1 MQEFGL
7 GLKNV
12 MNKIKKILASESFWQ
27 LVRYGLIGILGL
39 VIDNGIFYLLTKFGS
54 NNGWLPYFYQF
65 ISGSCG
71 LINNF
76 FWNSYANFKVS
87 DHMWRRFIQYYLIGQ
102 TTTIFV
108 WLMLLIFH
116 TWLKLDVMWVKGIA
130 TIVATLA
137 QFVVNKFVTFK
148 K

>member
-1 MQEFGL
+1 MESIT

-12 MNKIKKILASESFWQ
+12 TTKIKQLLSSESFWQ

-39 VIDNGIFYLLTKFGS
+39 FVDTGVFYLLTTFGPS
-54 NNGWLPYFYQF
+54 SGGFPYLYQF

-71 LINNF
+71 VTNNF

-87 DHMWRRFIQYYLIGQ
+87 DHMLRRYVQYYLIGQ

-108 WLMLLIFH
+108 WLMLLIFS
-116 TWLKLDVMWVKGIA
+116 TWLGFSVLWVKAIS
-130 TIVATLA
+130 TVVATLL
-137 QFVVNKFVTFK
+137 QFIVNKYVTFK